1 MRPITLYMR
10 PSANIYCSCI
20 KKITVLGTGPHM
32 LGIGSHVLG
41 NWPHVLDNEK
51 VEYKIWGIKK

>member
-1 MRPITLYMR
+1 MR